1 MNKDGKL
8 HLWIPEQ
15 EVTDVS
21 KKPTGRNKDYG
32 VDFSEHGNKLSQGLQ
47 EVLDVFNK
55 LKAGDSLCD
64 EDIMTFKV
72 VLQDGEDF
80 ANRKKLMED
89 EGLKINVVK
98 DKRHAIVSAK
108 QDVFETLQGR
118 INRYRQQGT
127 VKDFQYIDGFEPY
140 RGSDKQ
146 SSSLL
151 KYLREHQDELNVD
164 IQMMFLPQLDFD
176 VQGRAQQKLTE
187 KILGSNGKLQGE
199 PYKLTDGTTIIRAM
213 VSMQNLNLIA
223 NDQAVYRI
231 EKTTFFNKI
240 TPSMIA
246 PFGQGLKMDPNVKI
260 EDLPTVVVLDD
271 GIDFPAGLSTL
282 VPVHWIASG
291 CKKASFFGNHGTPV
305 ASRVLFENLGMH
317 MADNYLNPRAKVIDA
332 HIIDADKNPS
342 NLVLQRIREAVET
355 FHSVAKIFNFSYNA
369 EQPIDGTEMSFLGCE
384 LDLLSKKYGIK
395 FIISAGNHKLVFVE
409 DDLKSIVEDD
419 DSRIAEPAD
428 AMLGITVGAVVG
440 QTHVGSVSKENDIA
454 PYSRKGPGFAGF
466 YKPDLVAYGATQFKN
481 GVTPSD
487 PYAVCISH
495 TGFCTMP
502 GTSFTA
508 PTVAGDLAQVF
519 SAVPNEDVGLAQ
531 ALLYNGA
538 VALYERKAVTQEE
551 IDFAGNLYG
560 RGLSAP
566 KNSMYSSENRVSF
579 LHSGTLN
586 RLTKKRVKFHVPTI
600 LANAKV
606 KRGEVKARV
615 TVTCIVDPPIDRTKG
630 SEYLG
635 AYISTSIHRLNSNGK
650 NVVDNP
656 SIADNR
662 NKWDTC
668 YHFSNEFS
676 SFDAGSWEIWLE
688 LFTRWGVGDE
698 DEIRYSLVITVED
711 LTAAGNLYTQIIK
724 ETAGR
729 FTPVQPVRVTI

>member
-1 MNKDGKL
+1 MNNGDKL

-15 EVTDVS
+15 EITAVS

-32 VDFSEHGNKLSQGLQ
+32 VDYAEHGVKLSQGLQ
-47 EVLDVFNK
+47 EILDVFHK
-55 LKAGDSLCD
+55 LRAGDSLCD

-72 VLQDGEDF
+72 ILQDGEDF

-89 EGLKINVVK
+89 EGLKINAVK
-98 DKRHAIVSAK
+98 DKRHAVVSAR

-146 SSSLL
+146 STSLI
-151 KYLREHQDELNVD
+151 KYLQENQDKLVVD
-164 IQMMFLPQLDFD
+164 IQMMFLPQLDAD
-176 VQGRAQQKLTE
+176 VQVRAQQKLTE
-187 KILGSNGKLQGE
+187 KIIGKKGELQGE
-199 PYKLTDGTTIIRAM
+199 PYNLTDGTTIIRAM
-213 VSMQNLNLIA
+213 VSMQDFDLIA
-223 NDQAVYRI
+223 DDQAIYRI
-231 EKTTFFNKI
+231 EKTTFFHKI
-240 TPSMIA
+240 TPSMIV
-246 PFGQGLKMDPNVKI
+246 PFGQGIQMNPNVKV
-260 EDLPTVVVLDD
+260 EELPTVVVLDD
-271 GIDFPAGLSTL
+271 GIDLPDGLSTL
-282 VPVHWIASG
+282 VPVHWTASG

-317 MADNYLNPRAKVIDA
+317 MSEDYLNPRAKVIDA

-342 NLVLQRIREAVET
+342 NLVLQRIREAVEA
-355 FHSVAKIFNFSYNA
+355 FHSVSKIFNFSYNA
-369 EQPIDGTEMSFLGCE
+369 QEPIDGTEMSFLGCE

-395 FIISAGNHKLVFVE
+395 FIISAGNHRLVFVE

-428 AMLGITVGAVVG
+428 AMLGIAVGAVVG
-440 QTHVGSVSKENDIA
+440 QTHFGSVSKENDIA

-487 PYAVCISH
+487 PYAMCLSH
-495 TGFCTMP
+495 AGYCALP

-508 PTVAGDLAQVF
+508 PTVAGDLAQILPL
-519 SAVPNEDVGLAQ
+519 VPNGDVGLAQ

-538 VALYERKAVTQEE
+538 ISLFEKKEVTQEE
-551 IDFAGNLYG
+551 TDFAGNIYG
-560 RGLSAP
+560 RGLSSP
-566 KNSMYSSENRVSF
+566 RRSMYSSENKVSF

-586 RLTKKRVKFHVPTI
+586 RLTKKRVKFHVPTV
-600 LANAKV
+600 LAKANV
-606 KRGEVKARV
+606 KKGESKARV
-615 TVTCIVDPPIDRTKG
+615 TVTCIVQPPIDRAKG
-630 SEYLG
+630 TQYLG
-635 AYISTSIHRLNSNGK
+635 AYISTSIHRLNANGR

-668 YHFSNEFS
+668 YHFTNEFS
-676 SFDAGSWEIWLE
+676 SFDSGSWEIWLE
-688 LFTRWGVGDE
+688 LFTRWTVQDD
-698 DEIRYSLVITVED
+698 DEIPYSLVITIED
-711 LTAAGNLYTQIIK
+711 LTLAGNLYTEIIK

-729 FTPVQPVRVTI
+729 FTPVQPVRVII